1 MPDRL
6 SWGIIGPGGI
16 AGRFA
21 GQLPRSRTG
30 TLLAVASRDADRA
43 KAFGTEY
50 GASRFYG
57 DYQSLLDDPDIDAVY
72 IATPHPMHTR
82 WGIAAA
88 EAGKHVLCEKP
99 LSVNHALCMAMVEA
113 ARRNNVLLMEA
124 YMYRCHPQAAKLTE
138 LVRTGAI
145 GQVQHIAATFAFN
158 STPRPGARLF
168 EPDLAGGGI
177 LDVGGYP
184 VSISRLIAGAAA
196 GAPFLDP
203 TELSGS
209 GHIGQTGVDEWATA
223 SLVFPTGVTAH
234 VATGVRCAA
243 ENVVRVFGSEGYLEV
258 PAPWLPDP
266 DSSSQ
271 ILVHRVGQDTE
282 TVTIP
287 ASAQYADEADSVADH
302 AAEGESPAMS
312 PADSLGNAATLD
324 KWRAAIG
331 LEYPSERADGDIG
344 TAHGRPLQA
353 GSTGSMPKGTV
364 DGVGIPVSRLVMGVD
379 NQPNLTHATVMF
391 DDFVERG
398 GNCFDTGYIYGGG
411 RLERFL
417 GQWIRNRGIRD
428 DVVIIGKGAHTPHC
442 DPESITSQLLE
453 TLDRLQTDHLDI
465 YFMHRDN
472 LEVQVGEF
480 VDVLDEHY
488 RAGRIRTFGG
498 SNWTRDRFTAA
509 NEYAKANGKRGFT
522 VLSNHLSLA
531 RAYDVPW
538 AGCEHVT
545 DPESR
550 QWLTDEQITLF
561 PWSSQA
567 RGFFTG
573 RARPDDKSDA
583 ELVRCYYSDENFAR
597 LDRANEL
604 AARRGV
610 PATAIAL
617 AYVLNQPFPTFP
629 LFGPR
634 TLIETETSMPALQVT
649 LTPDEV
655 RWLDTG
661 A

>member
-1 MPDRL
+1 
-6 SWGIIGPGGI
+6 
-16 AGRFA
+16 
-21 GQLPRSRTG
+21 
-30 TLLAVASRDADRA
+30 
-43 KAFGTEY
+43 
-50 GASRFYG
+50 
-57 DYQSLLDDPDIDAVY
+57 
-72 IATPHPMHTR
+72 
-82 WGIAAA
+82 
-88 EAGKHVLCEKP
+88 
-99 LSVNHALCMAMVEA
+99 
-113 ARRNNVLLMEA
+113 
-124 YMYRCHPQAAKLTE
+124 MYRCHPQARQLTE
-138 LVRTGAI
+138 LIGAGAI
-145 GQVQHIAATFAFN
+145 GDVQHIEATFAFN

-184 VSISRLIAGAAA
+184 VSMARLIAGAAA
-196 GAPFLDP
+196 GRTFLDP
-203 TELSGS
+203 IDLSGT

-223 SLVFPTGVTAH
+223 SLRFPTGVTAH

-243 ENVVRVFGSEGYLEV
+243 ENVIRVFGSRGFLEV
-258 PAPWLPDP
+258 PTPWLPDP
-266 DSSSQ
+266 DNTSE
-271 ILVHRVGQDTE
+271 IIVHAVGADPE
-282 TVTIP
+282 TITIP

-302 AAEGESPAMS
+302 AAEGQSPAMS
-312 PADSLGNAATLD
+312 WDDSLGNAATLD
-324 KWRAAIG
+324 KWRASFDF
-331 LEYPSERADGDIG
+331 EYPSERADANIG
-344 TAHGRPLQA
+344 TVHGRPLQA
-353 GSTGSMPKGTV
+353 GSTGTMPTGTV
-364 DGVGIPVSRLVMGVD
+364 AGIDIPISRLVMGVD
-379 NQPNLTHATVMF
+379 NQPNLTHATIMF
-391 DDFVERG
+391 DDFIERG

-411 RLERFL
+411 KLEKLL
-417 GQWIRNRGIRD
+417 GQWIHNRGIRD

-453 TLDRLQTDHLDI
+453 TLDRLQTDHVDI

-472 LEVQVGEF
+472 LDIPVGEF

-498 SNWTRDRFTAA
+498 SNWTRARFTEA
-509 NEYAKANGKRGFT
+509 NEYADAHGKHRFAI
-522 VLSNHLSLA
+522 LSNHLSLA

-550 QWLTDEQITLF
+550 KWLADEQITLF

-573 RARPDDKSDA
+573 RARPNDRSDA
-583 ELVRCYYSDENFAR
+583 ELVRCYYSDENFER

-604 AARRGV
+604 AAKRGV

-634 TLIETETSMPALQVT
+634 TLIETVTSLPALQVS
-649 LTPDEV
+649 LSPEEV